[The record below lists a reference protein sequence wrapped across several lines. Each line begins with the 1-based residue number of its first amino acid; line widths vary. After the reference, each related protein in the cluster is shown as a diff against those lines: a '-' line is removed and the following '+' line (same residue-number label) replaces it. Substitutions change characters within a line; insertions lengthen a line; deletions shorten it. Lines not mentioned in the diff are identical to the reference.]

1 MANVI
6 RLDKVKGYPVS
17 FENSIEN
24 LEQGLFLGT
33 YLILPVLFSILI

>member
-24 LEQGLFLGT
+24 LEQGFRIQNRRR
-33 YLILPVLFSILI
+33 ILDS